1 MLGSI
6 VLKTLALFSLK
17 NTRMNYMRYIVL
29 PSKGDRLDL
38 EEKTLGKNKPFPF
51 YNHANMNSHVFGCE
65 SADPESPFAHC
76 WLPVFPFQQPV
87 F

>member
-38 EEKTLGKNKPFPF
+38 EEKTWEKTNRFHSIIMPT
-51 YNHANMNSHVFGCE
+51 
-65 SADPESPFAHC
+65 
-76 WLPVFPFQQPV
+76 
-87 F
+87 